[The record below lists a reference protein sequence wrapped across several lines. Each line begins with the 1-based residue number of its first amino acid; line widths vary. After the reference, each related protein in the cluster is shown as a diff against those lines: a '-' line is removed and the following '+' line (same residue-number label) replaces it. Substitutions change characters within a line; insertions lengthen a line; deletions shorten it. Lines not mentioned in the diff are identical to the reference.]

1 MSTSRFDTLPWIAL
15 GVGVVGIG
23 AAAMQERS
31 GSASTRYT
39 PDFFWTQIVPSATR
53 RAAEEKAPIL
63 VTFED
68 RFNAWG
74 MMSGQSQPRTRRLFA
89 VIDATGHVEHG
100 PAWDASFDRGSAAV
114 DLAKRYRDLQRVA
127 SASSGAT
134 ANERATAQ
142 RLLAKMTPP
151 APQRQA
157 PRTPSSGGYR
167 YGPGPVPPWQT
178 DKRSFINTIYQNDF
192 TDLNFAMKSIYE
204 HASAPR
210 VEVSLHG
217 FDGSYGRSSLTA
229 FSSLDDL
236 GYAAKVLEAWGEP
249 YFKRDGVF
257 DAVIGVVGRAGSDVR
272 VLRIRGE
279 DVSDLGLTLD
289 HDSFNQ
295 NPFNDT
301 SFARR
306 LRALV
311 EAHAARMG

>member
-1 MSTSRFDTLPWIAL
+1 MNRPLFPWLAL
-15 GVGVVGIG
+15 GVGVLGVG
-23 AAAMQERS
+23 AAAWSERH

-89 VIDATGHVEHG
+89 VIDAKGHVEHG

-157 PRTPSSGGYR
+157 PRTPSSGGYGYAPPR
-167 YGPGPVPPWQT
+167 RQAQPWQT
-178 DKRSFINTIYQNDF
+178 DPRGSTEIYRNDL
-192 TDLNFAMKSIYE
+192 TDLNFAKKSIYE

-210 VEVSLHG
+210 LRVSLYG
-217 FDGSYGRSSLTA
+217 FDGSYGRSSFTA

-236 GYAAKVLEAWGEP
+236 GYAAKVLEAWGAP
-249 YFKRDGVF
+249 HFKRDGVF
-257 DAVIGVVGRAGSDVR
+257 DAVIGVVGGPGSDVR

-311 EAHAARMG
+311 EAHAARMR

>member
-1 MSTSRFDTLPWIAL
+1 MSTSRFDTLPWLAL
-15 GVGVVGIG
+15 GVGVVGVG
-23 AAAMQERS
+23 AAAWSERH

-53 RAAEEKAPIL
+53 RAEEEKAPIL

-74 MMSGQSQPRTRRLFA
+74 MMSGESQPRTRRLFA
-89 VIDATGHVEHG
+89 VIDAKGHVEHG

-114 DLAKRYRDLQRVA
+114 DPVKRYRDLQRVA
-127 SASSGAT
+127 SPSSGAT
-134 ANERATAQ
+134 ANERAMAQ
-142 RLLAKMTPP
+142 RLLAKMAPP

-167 YGPGPVPPWQT
+167 YGREPVPPWQT
-178 DKRSFINTIYQNDF
+178 DERSFINTIYRNDF
-192 TDLNFAMKSIYE
+192 TDLNFAMKAIYE

-210 VEVSLHG
+210 LRVSLHG
-217 FDGSYGRSSLTA
+217 FDGSYGRSSFTA

-236 GYAAKVLEAWGEP
+236 GYAAKVLEAWGKEQN
-249 YFKRDGVF
+249 GVF
-257 DAVIGVVGRAGSDVR
+257 DAVIGVVGGAGSDVR

-311 EAHAARMG
+311 EAHAARMR

>member
-23 AAAMQERS
+23 AAAWSERS

-151 APQRQA
+151 EPQRQA

-167 YGPGPVPPWQT
+167 YAHEPVPPWQT

-210 VEVSLHG
+210 LKVSLHG

-257 DAVIGVVGRAGSDVR
+257 DAVIGVVGGAGSDVR

-289 HDSFNQ
+289 HDSFNA

-301 SFARR
+301 SFAPR
-306 LRALV
+306 LRKLV